1 MLSKPA
7 LDYIFLHPR
16 LHLVRDLMIYWPII
30 LLGYLVY
37 SQPLPALADMLP
49 SSPVEVST
57 PDTNNRPRHLACLTE
72 AIYRE
77 ARGQSPAG
85 QLAVGQV
92 ILNRA
97 NDRRFPADVCE
108 VIYQRDARRCQ
119 FSWVC
124 YPRLP
129 PPSPTEYASAARA
142 AEQVLSNLPDLTRG
156 AIYFHDTSTSGWPR
170 LRQTARI
177 DNHIFYRDR

>member
-1 MLSKPA
+1 MTVISTIIRA
-7 LDYIFLHPR
+7 R
-16 LHLVRDLMIYWPII
+16 LYLVRDLAIYWPII
-30 LLGYLVY
+30 LLGYLIY
-37 SQPLPALADMLP
+37 TQPLPSLASGIP
-49 SSPVEVST
+49 PSPVEAPA
-57 PDTNNRPRHLACLTE
+57 PDTNNRSRHLACLTE

-92 ILNRA
+92 VLNRT

-129 PPSPTEYASAARA
+129 PPSLTEYASAARA
-142 AEQVLSNLPDLTRG
+142 AEQVFSNLPDLTRG
-156 AIYFHDTSTSGWPR
+156 ALYFHNTSIVEWHH

-177 DNHIFYRDR
+177 DNHIFYRER

>member
-1 MLSKPA
+1 MSK
-7 LDYIFLHPR
+7 LCH
-16 LHLVRDLMIYWPII
+16 LHLVRDLMIYWPVI

-37 SQPLPALADMLP
+37 AQPLPPLALAIP
-49 SSPVEVST
+49 PSPVEPIWQES
-57 PDTNNRPRHLACLTE
+57 DNRARHLACLTE
-72 AIYRE
+72 VIYRE

-97 NDRRFPADVCE
+97 NDPRFPPDICE

-124 YPRLP
+124 KTRLP
-129 PPSPTEYASAARA
+129 PPNPTEYASAARA
-142 AEQVLSNLPDLTRG
+142 AVQVLANLPDLTRG
-156 AIYFHDTSTSGWPR
+156 AIYFHDTSAPGWPR

-177 DNHIFYRDR
+177 DNHVFYRDR

>member
-1 MLSKPA
+1 MLSKPV
-7 LDYIFLHPR
+7 LDYTFPHPR
-16 LHLVRDLMIYWPII
+16 LHLVRDLLLYWPVI
-30 LLGYLVY
+30 LLGYLIY

-49 SSPVEVST
+49 PSPVEVSA
-57 PDTNNRPRHLACLTE
+57 PDTNNRARHLTCLTE

-77 ARGQSPAG
+77 AKGQSPAG

-97 NDRRFPADVCE
+97 NDRRFPSDICE

-124 YPRLP
+124 HPRLP
-129 PPSPTEYASAARA
+129 PPHPTEYASAARA

-156 AIYFHDTSTSGWPR
+156 AIYFHDTSISGWPR

>member
-1 MLSKPA
+1 MLSKPV
-7 LDYIFLHPR
+7 LNYTFLYPR
-16 LHLVRDLMIYWPII
+16 LHLVRDLLLYWPVI

-37 SQPLPALADMLP
+37 AQSLPALADMLP
-49 SSPVEVST
+49 PSPVEVSA
-57 PDTNNRPRHLACLTE
+57 PDTNNRARHLTCLTE

-77 ARGQSPAG
+77 AKGQSPAG

-97 NDRRFPADVCE
+97 NDPRFPSDVCE

-124 YPRLP
+124 HPRLS

-156 AIYFHDTSTSGWPR
+156 AIYFHDTSISGWPR

>member
-1 MLSKPA
+1 M
-7 LDYIFLHPR
+7 HPR
-16 LHLVRDLMIYWPII
+16 LHLDRDLMLYWPAI
-30 LLGYLVY
+30 LLGYLIY
-37 SQPLPALADMLP
+37 SQPLPALDDMLP
-49 SSPVEVST
+49 PSPVEVSA
-57 PDTNNRPRHLACLTE
+57 PDTDNRARHIACLTE
-72 AIYRE
+72 VIYRE

-129 PPSPTEYASAARA
+129 PPRPTEYASAALA

-177 DNHIFYRDR
+177 DNLIFYRDR